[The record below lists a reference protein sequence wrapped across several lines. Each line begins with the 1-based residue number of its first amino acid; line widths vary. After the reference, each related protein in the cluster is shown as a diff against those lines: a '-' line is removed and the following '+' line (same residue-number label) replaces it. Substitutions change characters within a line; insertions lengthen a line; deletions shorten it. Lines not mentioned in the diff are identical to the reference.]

1 MQDIWVSSHS
11 GMNLK
16 SALRNLQSAIVL
28 CAMLLALYSPV
39 GAQEA
44 GKTAR
49 IGYLTTTASSAE
61 QPRLDSFRRS
71 LRDLGYI
78 EGKNII
84 IAIRST
90 DGKFDRLPEFAAEL
104 VRSKVDV
111 FVVASTPAA
120 LAAKKATATIPIV
133 FVGVTDP
140 VAAGLVQSLARPG
153 GNITGFTN
161 VAALL
166 SGKRLEL
173 LKEIFPKVSRVAVL
187 WDPKVLGSVPQ
198 WKESQRPGRELGM
211 HLYSMEVS
219 DSAKYA
225 SAFDA
230 AVKAGNTALA
240 LTLNPLANSN
250 QKRVVGLTA
259 HHRMAAI
266 YPRGDFVDNGG
277 LMSYGPIF
285 ALEGN
290 DAARHVAKILKGAK
304 PAELPVEQP
313 SKFEMVVNLK
323 AAKQIG
329 LTVPPNMLARAD
341 RVIK

>member
-1 MQDIWVSSHS
+1 MTGKFRLRLFVQLLGIVAFVVTFAMS
-11 GMNLK
+11 G
-16 SALRNLQSAIVL
+16 AV
-28 CAMLLALYSPV
+28 
-39 GAQEA
+39 AQA
-44 GKTAR
+44 QGPGKIAR
-49 IGYLTTTASSAE
+49 IGYLTTTSPAVE
-61 QPRLDSFRRS
+61 LPRFDSFRQALRS
-71 LRDLGYI
+71 LGHVEGQNVVI
-78 EGKNII
+78 E
-84 IAIRST
+84 IRHT
-90 DGKFDRLPEFAAEL
+90 DGKFDRLPELAAEL

-111 FVVASTPAA
+111 LVVASTPAS
-120 LAAKKATATIPIV
+120 LAAKKATGTIPIV

-161 VAALL
+161 VAAVL

-198 WKESQRPGRELGM
+198 WKESQVPGRELGM
-211 HLYSMEVS
+211 QLYSMEVS
-219 DSAKYA
+219 SADKYE
-225 SAFDA
+225 SAFKA
-230 AVKAGNTALA
+230 AITAGSSALA
-240 LTLNPLANSN
+240 MTLNPLANSN
-250 QKRVVGLTA
+250 QKRVVELATY
-259 HHRMAAI
+259 HRLPAI

-285 ALEGN
+285 ALEGH

-313 SKFEMVVNLK
+313 SKFEMIVNLK

-341 RVIK
+341 KVIK